1 MVRLSLLCLAL
12 CGCGVAQSGPQA
24 RVMISQQDIVMNR
37 PNTDRSEALFRMF
50 ADGTGTVDFT
60 HGATGP
66 QPVTWTL
73 DRDLF
78 CLAAENGLLASFGCA
93 RVDVSGG
100 QITLAHIGSDSVVTG
115 VFVAR
120 GPAT

>member
-12 CGCGVAQSGPQA
+12 SGCGVAQSGPQT

-37 PNTDRSEALFRMF
+37 PNTDRPEALFRMF
-50 ADGTGTVDFT
+50 ADGTGTVDFANGT
-60 HGATGP
+60 TGP

-78 CLAAENGLLASFGCA
+78 CLTAENGLLASFGCA
-93 RVDVSGG
+93 HVDVSGG

-120 GPAT
+120 APST